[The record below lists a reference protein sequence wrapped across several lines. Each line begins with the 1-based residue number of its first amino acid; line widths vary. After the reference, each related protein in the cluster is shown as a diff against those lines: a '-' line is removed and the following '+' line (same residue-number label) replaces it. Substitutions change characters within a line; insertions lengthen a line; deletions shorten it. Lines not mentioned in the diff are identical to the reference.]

1 MYNLLI
7 PTDFSENARKAANY
21 ALWLFQ
27 GQKVNLIL
35 FNAYGTSRSE
45 GSMLISIDDILKK
58 DADKEMA
65 KEIERVEELASPG
78 IKINGFTR
86 NCTLISYIAE
96 VCDDWN
102 IDLIILGT
110 KGETGL
116 RGKVFGSNATNV
128 IHKVSV
134 PVLAVPESALLDD
147 NGQYNIALG
156 TDLKPFKGRELLSRL
171 VLELDSDIRQVQFE
185 IFYITPE
192 PSEIDPKVK
201 VYFDNIGGDE
211 ENTYVNIVDKDIA
224 SGLDQYIQKRK
235 PDLMLLVHRRDS
247 FINRLM
253 GNSISQSML
262 LKAEIPLLVFHD
274 M

>member
-7 PTDFSENARKAANY
+7 PTDFSENARKAVNY

-27 GQKVNLIL
+27 GQTVNVII
-35 FNAYGTSRSE
+35 FNAYGTSHTE

-58 DADKEMA
+58 EADTEMA
-65 KEIERVEELASPG
+65 KEIKRAEELASAG
-78 IKINGFTR
+78 MKINGFTR
-86 NCTLISYIAE
+86 NCTLTSYIAE

-110 KGETGL
+110 KGESGI
-116 RGKVFGSNATNV
+116 RGKLFGSNATNV
-128 IHKVSV
+128 IHKVDI
-134 PVLAVPESALLDD
+134 PVLAVPQSAILDD
-147 NGQYNIALG
+147 GGQFNIALG
-156 TDLKPFKGRELLSRL
+156 TDLKPFKGKELLSRL
-171 VLELDSDIRQVQFE
+171 VLELDSDVRQVQFE

-192 PSEIDPKVK
+192 QSGIDTEVK
-201 VYFDNIGGDE
+201 EYFDSIGADE

-224 SGLDQYIQKRK
+224 SGLDQYIHKRQ
-235 PDLMLLVHRRDS
+235 PDLVMLVHRRDS

-253 GNSISQSML
+253 GNSVAHSML

-274 M
+274 I